1 MGSLD
6 TIGGS
11 TAGGGGGS
19 TTVTPPSPT
28 SQNVAAGASLAAVTF
43 GSFSGTGASSIASY
57 QVTVTNSNGST
68 SFSGS
73 GLGAYSPSGEA
84 DGSAGVL
91 SLTAVDAS
99 GNALATAIH
108 SFRRA
113 VAAGE
118 SWTNTLDLD
127 LTTISGG
134 STTLNTGSTTLAG
147 RVFEVEGTQSVGG
160 GAGLTA
166 SSGDDVLMTVSDA
179 FTSQDRARMVI
190 LKITM
195 PAGWGGS
202 GTSDAVRARLYSGGS
217 SGTGGISNLGA
228 SPSCQTRIYPSGSN
242 MRMQLQYQHRSPF
255 AGSITGSFTSSSAYD
270 YTGESATTTWF
281 HRIVMIRGSYYV
293 SIHKTLADAT
303 PASLEDI
310 MDTSADTI
318 TAGIT
323 SYQEIGTASYYPAQM
338 WVGVFNQASGSLGV
352 LERVLCYEFK

>member
-11 TAGGGGGS
+11 TAGGGGAA

-28 SQNVAAGASLAAVTF
+28 NQNVAAGASLSAVTF
-43 GSFSGTGASSIASY
+43 GSFSGSGASSIASY
-57 QVTVTNSNGST
+57 QATVTNSNGST

-73 GLGAYSPSGEA
+73 GLGAWTPSGEA

-91 SLTAVDAS
+91 SLTAKDAA
-99 GNALATAIH
+99 GNALATAVH

-113 VAAGE
+113 MATEAWV
-118 SWTNTLDLD
+118 NTLDLD

-166 SSGDDVLMTVSDA
+166 TAGDDVLMTVSDA
-179 FTSQDRARMVI
+179 FTSQDTPRMVI

-195 PAGWGGS
+195 PAGFGGVNT
-202 GTSDAVRARLYSGGS
+202 GHAVRARLYSGGS

-228 SPSCQTRIYPSGSN
+228 SPSCQTRYYPNSGN
-242 MRMQLQYQHRSPF
+242 MRFQVQYQARTPS
-255 AGSITGSFTSSSAYD
+255 STGTFTSSSSYD
-270 YTGESATTTWF
+270 HSGEAGTTTWF
-281 HRIVMIRGSYYV
+281 SRIVMLRGTYYT
-293 SIHKTLADAT
+293 SIHKTLAAAT
-303 PASLEDI
+303 PATLNAV
-310 MDTSADTI
+310 MDTAADTI
-318 TAGIT
+318 TAGINDF
-323 SYQEIGTASYYPAQM
+323 QEIGTASFFPAQM
-338 WVGVFNQASGSLGV
+338 WVGLFNQNANSLGV